1 MKTSQLAHA
10 APLSITLQ
18 DDDHDHDQGLAFDL
32 ERLQQQAQSRRG
44 ALRRLA
50 VGAMLPLPLIGC
62 GGGSDSSSSDSSSS
76 SSGSTTTTTATGS
89 TSTTTTTGSTTTT
102 TTDTTS
108 TGSTGTTTTDT
119 STTSSTCTTIPE
131 ETAGP
136 YPADG
141 SNTNSGGVVNALTLS
156 GFVRS
161 DIRTSVGSASGTA
174 TGVPLTVKLEL
185 VNTGASCAALSGY
198 AIYLWHCTAGGLSS
212 LYSTAILTEN
222 YLRGVQ
228 ATDSSGI
235 ATFTTIFP
243 GCYSGRVPHIHLEV
257 YPSIARATS
266 SSNKIKTTQM
276 AFPTDVCSAV
286 YATSGYS
293 SSASNLAQIS
303 FATDNVFSDGV
314 TLQLAT
320 VTGSVSAGYVA
331 TLQVGIAA

>member
-1 MKTSQLAHA
+1 MKTSILANA
-10 APLSITLQ
+10 TPRLIAPHE
-18 DDDHDHDQGLAFDL
+18 DDEHDQGLTFDL
-32 ERLQQQAQSRRG
+32 ARLQQMARSRRS

-50 VGAMLPLPLIGC
+50 AGAMLPLPLVGC
-62 GGGSDSSSSDSSSS
+62 GGGSDSST
-76 SSGSTTTTTATGS
+76 GTTGS
-89 TSTTTTTGSTTTT
+89 GTTTTTGSTGTGTTTTTTGTGSGSTTTTDSTSTGSTT
-102 TTDTTS
+102 TTDT
-108 TGSTGTTTTDT
+108 GTT
-119 STTSSTCTTIPE
+119 STTCSTIPE

-141 SNTNSGGVVNALTLS
+141 SNTNSSGVVNALTLS

-174 TGVPLTVKLEL
+174 TGVPLTVKLQL

-198 AIYLWHCTAGGLSS
+198 AIYLWHCTAGGLYS
-212 LYSTAILTEN
+212 LYSTAVLTEN

-243 GCYSGRVPHIHLEV
+243 GCYAGRVPHIHLEV

-276 AFPTDVCSAV
+276 AFPTDVCSTV
-286 YATSGYS
+286 YATSGYG
-293 SSASNLAQIS
+293 SSASNLSQIS

-314 TLQLAT
+314 SLQMAS

-331 TLQVGIAA
+331 TLQIGIAA